1 MRRPKWIDPRVLVFL
16 HAESLAEHGGLP
28 GMRDPAAL
36 DSALARPQNRYA
48 YRKSVDLAD
57 LAASYAFGII
67 RNHPFT
73 DGNKRAG
80 LLAIGLSLAV
90 NGDEFRA
97 EQVETVQTIM
107 KVAAGRMVERDWA
120 NWIGANTRRQQKL

>member
-1 MRRPKWIDPRVLVFL
+1 VRRSQWIDPRVLLFL

-28 GMRDPAAL
+28 GMRDAAAL
-36 DSALARPQNRYA
+36 DSALARPQNMYA
-48 YRKSVDLAD
+48 YRKSVDLAN

-80 LLAIGLSLAV
+80 LLAIGLFLAV
-90 NGDEFRA
+90 NGD
-97 EQVETVQTIM
+97 
-107 KVAAGRMVERDWA
+107 DLA